1 MGDTPIRASRNTFPT
16 TDLVRAWIIVSLILS
31 CTVITALAFSR
42 SIDLLI
48 SFQIFYIPI
57 IYTTYAYAN
66 RGLIVAGA
74 CGIIFEAIGYYYAF
88 PDPWSLFAVT
98 LQAIV
103 FIIVASVFA
112 GLIDRIRR
120 NEARFR
126 SLFEYSQ
133 LGIVVFDRDSFSIA
147 QTNGKFPELLHYT
160 AGEVEGMDFSGL
172 FFTDRE
178 KERFLDR
185 IKKEPDTT
193 NFETRLVTREG
204 DGCWVD
210 LSWTAI
216 SEMTISCTS
225 VDINARKIAE
235 KANNDNMIKYR
246 QLTEHSPTGI
256 LILEKGLIRYANPSF
271 CAFSGYPLPDLLGKN
286 LGTQIVAEEQI
297 EISEFLKSL
306 DEKDPASAHGE
317 FRFRTNS
324 GGIRVA
330 ALFSTPIMHFGK
342 PAVLINLVDNSE
354 RQWLAEKIQ
363 QDNERR
369 RGIITT
375 VAHELRTPLQP
386 ILGYLNLLVQD
397 PGGFGIEAETKKIL
411 ERCLVS
417 VERERQIINQMLDL
431 SVLENGKLALS
442 YSTFPLA
449 PLVRGVLDAGGYPGK
464 AEISLDIPEDLVVTA
479 DRVRLYGTLDS
490 LFANAVNFSKPP
502 RRIAVTCYSDPGD
515 RVYHIAVRDNGI
527 GIPESSLASIFEPF
541 QLADATTLSRKF
553 DRIGL
558 SLSIA
563 KKIIQMHG
571 GDITVKS
578 ILNAGSVFTIHLPKE
593 VKHEP

>member
-1 MGDTPIRASRNTFPT
+1 MGDTPIRAFRNNLPS
-16 TDLVRAWIIVSLILS
+16 TDLVRIWIIVSLILS

-42 SIDLLI
+42 SLDLLI
-48 SFQIFYIPI
+48 SFQVFYVPI
-57 IYTTYAYAN
+57 IYAAYAYTK
-66 RGLIVAGA
+66 RGLAIAGV
-74 CGIIFEAIGYYYAF
+74 CGVLFEAIGYYYAY
-88 PDPWSLFAVT
+88 PDPWSLLAVT

-112 GLIDRIRR
+112 GLIDRIRKSESR
-120 NEARFR
+120 YR

-133 LGIVVFDRDSFSIA
+133 LGIVIFDRDGFSIR
-147 QTNGKFPELLHYT
+147 QTNGKFLDLLHHDP
-160 AGEVEGMDFSGL
+160 GEIEGKDFSEL
-172 FFTDRE
+172 FFTERD
-178 KERFLDR
+178 KKRFLER
-185 IKKEPDTT
+185 IGKEPDTT

-204 DGCWVD
+204 DGCWVN
-210 LSWTAI
+210 LSWNAI
-216 SEMTISCTS
+216 NITTVSCTA
-225 VDINARKIAE
+225 VDINARKFAE
-235 KANNDNMIKYR
+235 KANNDNMMKYR

-271 CAFSGYPLPDLLGKN
+271 SAFSGYPFSELLGKN
-286 LGTQIVAEEQI
+286 LGTLIVPEEQI
-297 EISEFLKSL
+297 EVSEFVKSL
-306 DEKDPASAHGE
+306 DEKDPSSAHGE
-317 FRFRTNS
+317 FRFRTS
-324 GGIRVA
+324 AGGMRVA
-330 ALFSTPIMHFGK
+330 ALFSTPIMHEGK
-342 PAVLINLVDNSE
+342 PAALINLVDNSE
-354 RQWLAEKIQ
+354 RQWLTEKIQ

-417 VERERQIINQMLDL
+417 VDRERQIINQMLDL
-431 SVLENGKLALS
+431 SILESGKLTMS

-449 PLVRGVLDAGGYPGK
+449 PLVRSVLDAGGYPGK
-464 AEISLDIPEDLVVTA
+464 AEITLDIPEDVVVTA

-502 RRIAVTCYSDPGD
+502 RKVTVSCYSDPGE
-515 RVYHIAVRDNGI
+515 RVYHIAIRDNGI
-527 GIPESSLASIFEPF
+527 GIAESSLASIFEPF
-541 QLADATTLSRKF
+541 QLADATQLSRKF

-578 ILNAGSVFTIHLPKE
+578 IVNAGSVFTIHLPKE
-593 VKHEP
+593 VN